1 MPSESKRKLAAI
13 VFTDIVGF
21 TRLSAENAPAALGLL
36 EKQRELGL
44 DWL

>member
-21 TRLSAENAPAALGLL
+21 TRLSAENERSIRNIRKAKRTLTT
-36 EKQRELGL
+36 
-44 DWL
+44 DC